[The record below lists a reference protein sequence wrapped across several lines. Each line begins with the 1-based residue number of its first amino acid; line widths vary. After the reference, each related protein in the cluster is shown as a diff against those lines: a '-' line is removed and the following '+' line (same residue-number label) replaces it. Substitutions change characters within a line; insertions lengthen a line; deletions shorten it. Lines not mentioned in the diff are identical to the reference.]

1 MNTKKSLIVTT
12 LIGGVLT
19 VIANY
24 ILLMVGTPF
33 TGVPETFMTL
43 NAVPVIAWSVFGT
56 IGAGITFMLARKF
69 SQSPNKT
76 FTTIAS
82 VVLILSFIPDVLIHG
97 MGTGPF
103 AGATWS
109 AVVLLMLMH
118 VAAAAILVYTL
129 TKYTKPKAI

>member
-1 MNTKKSLIVTT
+1 MNTKKPLIVTT

-24 ILLMVGTPF
+24 ILLIVGKPF

-43 NAVPVIAWSVFGT
+43 SAGPVIAWSVFGT
-56 IGAGITFMLARKF
+56 IGAGITFMLAQKY

-76 FTTIAS
+76 FTTIAI

-97 MGTGPF
+97 METGPF

-118 VAAAAILVYTL
+118 VVAAGILVPVL
-129 TKYTKPKAI
+129 TKYTKER

>member
-43 NAVPVIAWSVFGT
+43 SAGPVIAWSVFGT
-56 IGAGITFMLARKF
+56 IGAGITFMLARKL

-82 VVLILSFIPDVLIHG
+82 V
-97 MGTGPF
+97 
-103 AGATWS
+103 
-109 AVVLLMLMH
+109 LLMLMH
-118 VAAAAILVYTL
+118 VAAAVILVYTL